1 VSLNE
6 ATRLRA
12 TEVVAR
18 FGERLRGALGVAP
31 RVVAGHDHR
40 SASPDL
46 FAGVLMGLRRAG
58 CSILDVGGVHA
69 PLAWHTLRDRTADA
83 AVYVTGA
90 GCDPDWNGLDFA
102 LAGPRPLG
110 ADECQ
115 VALAEGFGDGRI
127 SSHLDPTPS
136 APSPLVPGATTHIRR
151 FEAYEL
157 RLEEAFHALRPLG
170 LVVGV
175 GPGPQ
180 GVWLR
185 RALSRTACRL
195 TEVPVSIA
203 ADMSVDPAALGR
215 ITSVVAEGVR
225 SPGARVDLA
234 VLLHEDGFGLTLF
247 DERGE
252 RVPPDAL
259 ARLVGAFPSP
269 TSAAAWRDLVW
280 LDDGNGLACDALFVF
295 AAVLRKLSESDRSLS
310 EVWP

>member
-1 VSLNE
+1 M
-6 ATRLRA
+6 
-12 TEVVAR
+12 
-18 FGERLRGALGVAP
+18 
-31 RVVAGHDHR
+31 
-40 SASPDL
+40 
-46 FAGVLMGLRRAG
+46 GVLTGLRRAG

-69 PLAWHTLRDRTADA
+69 PLAWHTLRDQAADA

-115 VALAEGFGDGRI
+115 LALVEGFGDGQV
-127 SSHLDPTPS
+127 SLQPPPEHESPTPI
-136 APSPLVPGATTHIRR
+136 AKTHIRR

-157 RLEEAFHALRPLG
+157 RLAEAFHALRPLG
-170 LVVGV
+170 LAVGV

-180 GVWLR
+180 GAWLR

-203 ADMSVDPAALGR
+203 ADMSVDPSALGR
-215 ITSVVAEGVR
+215 ITSVFAPGGVLAEGVR
-225 SPGARVDLA
+225 APGTRVDLG

-259 ARLVGAFPSP
+259 ARLVGAVPSP

-280 LDDGNGLACDALFVF
+280 LDDGNGPACDALFVL